1 MRQKAVNRCQ
11 TGPFFLRALFLLVL
25 LLFVVSCQGRSGERQ
40 IEYNFKQG
48 VAEVEL
54 SLLENAPP
62 EQLYP
67 NTDFQIVVTVDNK
80 AAYDVQE
87 GELRL
92 IGLDEKYFDVYPLS
106 QIFSLQGRSLT
117 NPSGEKAFL
126 QFDGRAGEL
135 FLNAEEYAGTYFLKA
150 AYTSTV
156 DFTDTICL
164 NADAYGI
171 YTGGCQLEAEK
182 TYSGQGAPLAVTRM
196 EEIVSPGSGDVEF
209 RFTIENRGQGTIN
222 DVTLLAAQLGGQEL
236 SCSFKGE
243 EEGQLRFRLTP
254 EDQEAVVLCHRTLRG
269 EPSYETTVTLQ
280 FRYTYEIKEEQELRL
295 VR

>member
-1 MRQKAVNRCQ
+1 MREKTAPGSRTQ
-11 TGPFFLRALFLLVL
+11 PFLFRALFLLIL
-25 LLFVVSCQGRSGERQ
+25 LLFVASCQGRSGERQ

-54 SLLENAPP
+54 ALLENAPP

-67 NTDFQIVVTVDNK
+67 NTDFQLVVTIDNK

-87 GELRL
+87 GELRI

-156 DFTDTICL
+156 DFTDTVCL

-171 YTGGCQLEAEK
+171 YTGGCKLEAEK
-182 TYSGQGAPLAVTRM
+182 SYSGQGAPLAVTRM

-209 RFTIENRGQGTIN
+209 RFTIENRGQGTVN

-236 SCSFKGE
+236 SCAFKGE
-243 EEGQLRFRLTP
+243 EEGQLRIRLTP
-254 EDQEAVVLCHRTLRG
+254 EEQEAVVLCHRTLRG

>member
-1 MRQKAVNRCQ
+1 MREKAVQSR
-11 TGPFFLRALFLLVL
+11 TGPFLFRAIFLLVF
-25 LLFVVSCQGRSGERQ
+25 LLFMVGCQGRSGERQ

-92 IGLDEKYFDVYPLS
+92 IGLDEKYFDIYPLS
-106 QIFSLQGRSLT
+106 QTFSLQGRSLT

-135 FLNAEEYAGTYFLKA
+135 FLNAEEYVGAYFLKA

-182 TYSGQGAPLAVTRM
+182 SYSGQGAPLAVTRM

-209 RFTIENRGQGTIN
+209 RFTLENRGEGAVT
-222 DVTLLAAQLGGQEL
+222 DVTLLTAQLGGQEL

-243 EEGQLRFRLTP
+243 EEGQLRVRMTP
-254 EDQEAVVLCHRTLRG
+254 EEQEAVVLCHRTLRG

-280 FRYTYEIKEEQELRL
+280 FRYAYELKEEQELRL